1 MKAILLFGT
10 LAAAFSTAFAD
21 ADRGKVLHDENC
33 MKCHGTE
40 VYTRED
46 RFVGNSEALTA
57 QVKRCNMNVGTEWN
71 DGQIEDVVQYLD
83 RAFYKFQ

>member
-10 LAAAFSTAFAD
+10 LAAAFSTASAD
-21 ADRGKVLHDENC
+21 ADRGKMLHDESC

-46 RFVGNSEALTA
+46 HFVSNTQALTA
-57 QVKRCNMNVGTEWN
+57 QVNRCQMNVGAEWN
-71 DGQIEDVVQYLD
+71 DKQIEDVVQYLNGS
-83 RAFYKFQ
+83 FYKFE